1 MGTKFIENVRL
12 YFANDARYECE
23 GSIGQ
28 GAYGAVFKIRDNQ
41 AAESPGQQRFALKFP
56 FAIQFP
62 SGEDNWISETQVL
75 SAFQAAAHVVNRIAL
90 TDDPLRNPPQ
100 DARKITSDWIY
111 LEYLENGTF
120 KQMAARLRMMNRPIP
135 NRFIW
140 RITLCL
146 IRMCIAMAWPNPY
159 ATGAERIEEL
169 EQDFYTHIIS
179 NVDLHD
185 ENMMFGS
192 LNSDGSLEHQLT
204 PILKMIDMGE
214 CQRQRTRG
222 ESQWLMKTAVLL
234 DGISDHVQIL
244 VDRALRTSEEALPV
258 DPELSDLATLS
269 LGDQPDIRELA
280 AGVIAAVTTRTET
293 WYRARYP
300 GIKTEQESDASV
312 RDFVNA
318 LFFDAVP
325 MPTLSRL

>member
-12 YFANDARYECE
+12 YFAKDARYECE

-41 AAESPGQQRFALKFP
+41 AAESQAQQRFALKVP

-90 TDDPLRNPPQ
+90 ADDPLRNPPQ
-100 DARKITSDWIY
+100 DARKITSDWLY

-159 ATGAERIEEL
+159 ATGKERIEEM

-185 ENMMFGS
+185 ENNVYS
-192 LNSDGSLEHQLT
+192 
-204 PILKMIDMGE
+204 
-214 CQRQRTRG
+214 

-234 DGISDHVQIL
+234 DGISDHVQIM

-269 LGDQPDIRELA
+269 LGEQPDIRNLA
-280 AGVIAAVTTRTET
+280 AGVIAAVTTRTEV

-300 GIKTEQESDASV
+300 GRNTEQESDASV

-325 MPTLSRL
+325 MPTVSRL

>member
-12 YFANDARYECE
+12 YFAKDARYECE

-41 AAESPGQQRFALKFP
+41 AAESQAQQRFALKVP

-90 TDDPLRNPPQ
+90 ADDPLRNPPQ
-100 DARKITSDWIY
+100 DAHGCQAPDDEQADPEQVHLAHY
-111 LEYLENGTF
+111 LML
-120 KQMAARLRMMNRPIP
+120 LV
-135 NRFIW
+135 
-140 RITLCL
+140 

-159 ATGAERIEEL
+159 ATGKERIEEM

-192 LNSDGSLEHQLT
+192 LNSEGSLEHQLT
-204 PILKMIDMGE
+204 PILKMIDVGE

-234 DGISDHVQIL
+234 DGISDHVQIM

-269 LGDQPDIRELA
+269 LGEQPDIRNLA
-280 AGVIAAVTTRTET
+280 AGVIAAVTTRTEV

-300 GIKTEQESDASV
+300 GRNTEQESDASV

-325 MPTLSRL
+325 MPTVSRL